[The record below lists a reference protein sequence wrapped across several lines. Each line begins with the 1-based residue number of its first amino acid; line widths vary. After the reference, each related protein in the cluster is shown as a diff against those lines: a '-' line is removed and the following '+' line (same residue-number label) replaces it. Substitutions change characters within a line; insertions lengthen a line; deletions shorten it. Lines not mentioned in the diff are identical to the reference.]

1 MNKIL
6 AALKLLLKN
15 PLYLLLALVITV
27 LLFLTYF
34 VVNDLSYYRTA
45 LSLSSGP
52 WFLWKIF
59 SHHLWL
65 ISQATS
71 WANVAAVGLVAA
83 LGGINL
89 SLTLLRVVRT
99 KVFLGRA
106 GFSSLLGTLGG
117 AFAASCSACGTALI
131 SLIGVSG
138 GLALFPL
145 KGLEISLLAVAILSV
160 ALYFLG
166 KSLVEFGIA
175 GK

>member
-71 WANVAAVGLVAA
+71 WANVAA

-99 KVFLGRA
+99 KVFLGRE

-131 SLIGVSG
+131 SLVGVSG